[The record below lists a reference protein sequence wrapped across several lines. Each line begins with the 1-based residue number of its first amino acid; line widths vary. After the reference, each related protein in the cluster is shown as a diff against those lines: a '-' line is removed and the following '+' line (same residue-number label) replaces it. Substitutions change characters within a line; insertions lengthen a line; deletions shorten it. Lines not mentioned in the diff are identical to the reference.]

1 MRSAPARRASRAAD
15 AQLKTQPPPW
25 SQPFPLPAAA
35 RAASAAAVPASSAAA
50 ASAASAAA
58 VSAAS
63 AVSPAPAAPLTVG
76 RPIEPPLGCPR
87 CRVGSLIWGRRAWGC
102 SNFRACPLIIPY
114 EFRGRRLGERDLRNL
129 IERGESLPML
139 LWDQSSGAREVR
151 ARLRLSLSGQ
161 PDGFLTMVPAPA
173 Q

>member
-1 MRSAPARRASRAAD
+1 
-15 AQLKTQPPPW
+15 
-25 SQPFPLPAAA
+25 
-35 RAASAAAVPASSAAA
+35 
-50 ASAASAAA
+50 
-58 VSAAS
+58 
-63 AVSPAPAAPLTVG
+63 VG

-87 CRVGSLIWGRRAWGC
+87 CRAGSLIWGRRAWGC

-139 LWDQSSGAREVR
+139 LVDDSPGAREVR

-161 PDGFLTMVPAPA
+161 PEGFLSMVPVPV